1 MSKCHGRPLK
11 FFKNKNPS
19 PVKETGFPLQLTL
32 ATPLPFTLVRK
43 WVGSFAPH
51 LFRWFAFNRFRRNVP
66 IKVSVDKGKSLEIFM
81 IYRFFAAEGP
91 SPPTII

>member
-32 ATPLPFTLVRK
+32 ATPLPFSLVRK

-51 LFRWFAFNRFRRNVP
+51 PFRWFALNRFRRNVP
-66 IKVSVDKGKSLEIFM
+66 IKVSGNIRKTLGHFLI
-81 IYRFFAAEGP
+81 
-91 SPPTII
+91 

>member
-32 ATPLPFTLVRK
+32 ATPLPSLICEIRPEVLRPTFSGGLPLTGS
-43 WVGSFAPH
+43 VGTFQ
-51 LFRWFAFNRFRRNVP
+51 
-66 IKVSVDKGKSLEIFM
+66 
-81 IYRFFAAEGP
+81 
-91 SPPTII
+91 